1 MPPIR
6 HHRAPPRRQRGAV
19 LYVALIMLILLAL
32 LGLVGMQV
40 TGMQERMSANY
51 GRVNTAFQNAEA
63 LARQREAAIRSALY
77 GGGGTF
83 QADEELCST
92 AHDPSTWANGATSG
106 SESYIRRID
115 RCIPAS
121 SLIVGGKKNEETG
134 NIYQVSAL
142 RGDLDANAGANAAI
156 DTIFIP

>member
-1 MPPIR
+1 MPSIR
-6 HHRAPPRRQRGAV
+6 LYRAPPRRQRGAA

-51 GRVNTAFQNAEA
+51 GRVSTAFQNAEA
-63 LARQREAAIRSALY
+63 LARQRETAIRTALY
-77 GGGGTF
+77 AGGGTF

-92 AHDPSTWANGATSG
+92 TYDPSTWANAAASDSATH
-106 SESYIRRID
+106 IRRID
-115 RCIPAS
+115 KCVPAS
-121 SLIVGGKKNEETG
+121 SLVVGGKKNEDTG

-142 RGDLDANAGANAAI
+142 RGDLDANAGASAAI

>member
-1 MPPIR
+1 MSSNRLHPT
-6 HHRAPPRRQRGAV
+6 PPRRQRGAA
-19 LYVALIMLILLAL
+19 LYIALIMLILLAL

-63 LARQREAAIRSALY
+63 LARQRETAIRSALY
-77 GGGGTF
+77 GAGGTF

-92 AHDPSTWANGATSG
+92 AYDPSTWANAAASDSATHT
-106 SESYIRRID
+106 RRID
-115 RCIPAS
+115 KCLSAS
-121 SLIVGGKKNEETG
+121 SLVVGGKKNEDTG

-142 RGDLDANAGANAAI
+142 RGDLDANAGASAAI